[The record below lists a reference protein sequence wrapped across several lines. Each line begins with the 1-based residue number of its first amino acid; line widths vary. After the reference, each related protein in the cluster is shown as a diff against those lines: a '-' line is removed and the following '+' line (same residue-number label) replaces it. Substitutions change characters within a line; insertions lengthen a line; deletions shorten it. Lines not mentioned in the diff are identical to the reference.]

1 MNMLFTESQSP
12 MDKIL
17 KIAGIAGMIIS
28 ITTAFYL
35 IFPAGQ
41 SKVAVFLAS
50 LGIALFLSYLT
61 FAIQD
66 KFAG

>member
-1 MNMLFTESQSP
+1 MLFTESQSP

-41 SKVAVFLAS
+41 SKVAVFLVS

>member
-1 MNMLFTESQSP
+1 MLFTESQTP

-17 KIAGIAGMIIS
+17 KLAGIAGMIIS

-41 SKVAVFLAS
+41 SKFAVFLAS
-50 LGIALFLSYLT
+50 LGIALFFKLFIFCNSR
-61 FAIQD
+61 
-66 KFAG
+66 